1 MWIIFYLNTLKFLIV
16 LRITKGAIM
25 FSKKLGAK
33 LDKYHLLKHPF
44 YQVYWNEGKLNREI
58 IKDYAEQ
65 YYQHVKA
72 FPRYISATHS
82 ICEDIEKRR
91 ILLENLQDEENKDG
105 DHPKLWKNFAKALG
119 ADEKEIEKVKL
130 DWFTKDMIE
139 NFFSQA
145 RKSYAEGLA
154 SLYTYERQIPEIA
167 ETKIQGLKKFY
178 GVNSKEGLEFF
189 EAHKSADVIH
199 RAECEKLLDGLSKDE
214 QEKAETASLL
224 TARYLWN
231 FLSGMTSKHKLNS
244 KAA

>member
-1 MWIIFYLNTLKFLIV
+1 
-16 LRITKGAIM
+16 M
-25 FSKKLGAK
+25 FSKKLGVK
-33 LDKYHLLKHPF
+33 LDKFHLLKHPF

-105 DHPKLWKNFAKALG
+105 DHPKLWKNFAKSLG
-119 ADEKEIEKVKL
+119 SNENEIEKVKPYH
-130 DWFTKDMIE
+130 FTQEMIK
-139 NFFSQA
+139 NFFIQA

-178 GVNSKEGLEFF
+178 GVTSKEGLEFF

-199 RAECEKLLDGLSKDE
+199 RAECEKLLDGLSNEE
-214 QEKAETASLL
+214 QKRAEKASLKTAK
-224 TARYLWN
+224 YLWD
-231 FLSGMTSKHKLNS
+231 FLSGMTSKHNLKL
-244 KAA
+244 AA